1 MEHGDYAKHLL
12 VVFVV
17 AHDLGVCVEKRHVLI
32 AGEVAREFV
41 YIYGLVIYV
50 GIFIAECLFGH
61 EVEDVAFRVD
71 CYHRAVH
78 PCLVFCHE
86 GEVGVRMV
94 DNHFENAVFEYQVGL
109 EQKSVILT
117 QLIFGE
123 RERIY
128 VVCLVVYRIVDIFD
142 VDNALVAVADVF
154 LEPVALVAYDKYK
167 ARQAEARQL
176 SYDSVDK
183 CHSVYF
189 DHTFCMSFCQ
199 VAQAASHSGRQYY
212 RLHSMI

>member
-1 MEHGDYAKHLL
+1 
-12 VVFVV
+12 
-17 AHDLGVCVEKRHVLI
+17 
-32 AGEVAREFV
+32 
-41 YIYGLVIYV
+41 
-50 GIFIAECLFGH
+50 
-61 EVEDVAFRVD
+61 
-71 CYHRAVH
+71 
-78 PCLVFCHE
+78 
-86 GEVGVRMV
+86 MV

-128 VVCLVVYRIVDIFD
+128 VVCLVIYRIVDIFD